1 MKKLFTYI
9 GRAVLFVIG
18 VIVTAIV
25 TALITGQPL
34 SGLSKFQG
42 ISRTFISGTVPAWGF
57 ALVLMAATLLGS
69 FVLMELWRRRK
80 KIQIHFVPDG
90 YNSGWSKLS
99 ETQMHVRI
107 GGIFTYEGPQGNLR
121 ILKAYLSGTQ
131 PANVDVNFPA
141 SDGSGRQ
148 TSTFETAP
156 DSICPAASGH
166 LSSSDAPGRDR
177 WPPAA
182 GEGHTL

>member
-90 YNSGWSKLS
+90 YNSGWSSSRRRKC
-99 ETQMHVRI
+99 
-107 GGIFTYEGPQGNLR
+107 
-121 ILKAYLSGTQ
+121 
-131 PANVDVNFPA
+131 
-141 SDGSGRQ
+141 
-148 TSTFETAP
+148 TFESAGHSLTRALSNFENSQSLSKR
-156 DSICPAASGH
+156 DSARERGRELPGIRWKRKNSKPLHLNCP
-166 LSSSDAPGRDR
+166 
-177 WPPAA
+177 
-182 GEGHTL
+182 